1 MATVVSFAKVP
12 RWHWSVGMAR
22 VVNAQTRIAATSAR
36 VDDGRGHSA
45 AGPAEIGAAWK
56 KTPQD
61 GPFPRFCS
69 YEPGRSLAIH
79 QSRPDRG

>member
-1 MATVVSFAKVP
+1 MATVGGFAKVL
-12 RWHWSVGMAR
+12 RWHWWVGVAR

-61 GPFPRFCS
+61 AAVS
-69 YEPGRSLAIH
+69 SLLLVQPGRSLAIH
-79 QSRPDRG
+79 QSRRDRG